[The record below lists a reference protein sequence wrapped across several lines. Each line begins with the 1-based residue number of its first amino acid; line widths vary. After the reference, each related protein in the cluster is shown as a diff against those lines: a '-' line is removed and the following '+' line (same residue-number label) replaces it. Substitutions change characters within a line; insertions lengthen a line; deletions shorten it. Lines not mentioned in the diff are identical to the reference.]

1 MTEPALI
8 SRVSPSVIEISDI
21 IAIGISAGMWLV
33 FVYRTGIHHE

>member
-21 IAIGISAGMWLV
+21 IAIDISAGMWLV
-33 FVYRTGIHHE
+33 FVY